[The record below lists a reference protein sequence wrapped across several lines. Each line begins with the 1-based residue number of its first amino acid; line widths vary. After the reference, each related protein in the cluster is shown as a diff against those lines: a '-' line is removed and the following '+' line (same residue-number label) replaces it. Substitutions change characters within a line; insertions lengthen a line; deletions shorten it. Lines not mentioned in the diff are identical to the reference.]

1 MGGAGAAVRWT
12 VMGAPPVEATDLARP
27 RLQEL
32 LDVGGQGFES
42 TACEDNVPRGP
53 RQLPTVAL
61 ADKHLVGPGVQR
73 GTAAHPQYLD
83 GTVQVLCRDAQRR
96 QVGVVGHRWT
106 ESLAQGAWRGQ
117 RASDPPERRDLD

>member
-42 TACEDNVPRGP
+42 TACEDNVPRG
-53 RQLPTVAL
+53 
-61 ADKHLVGPGVQR
+61 HGSS
-73 GTAAHPQYLD
+73 
-83 GTVQVLCRDAQRR
+83 RR
-96 QVGVVGHRWT
+96 LRSRTSTW
-106 ESLAQGAWRGQ
+106 
-117 RASDPPERRDLD
+117 